1 MKRRLLRVV
10 TTLSFTLAASAPALA
25 QGPARDAD
33 ADLDRAAAARTL
45 DRGRRLGLIGGIGAG
60 MALAASFRSDERRT
74 SGAGAALAIGGVT
87 ALGLGLI
94 GDVAGYRA
102 RTRLDALDRTA
113 AGDADGPVF
122 AEAQRALRQGRR
134 LALAGDV
141 GATLLAVSL
150 FAPDGRLNTPAG
162 RTFVAGAVAAV
173 GAGIVGRIKA
183 RRAEERLSA
192 FDEPPGANHRVGVA
206 PLPDGFAANYA
217 LAW

>member
-10 TTLSFTLAASAPALA
+10 TALLLTLAAGAPASA
-25 QGPARDAD
+25 QGPARDTD
-33 ADLDRAAAARTL
+33 ADRDRATAARTL

-60 MALAASFRSDERRT
+60 MGLAASFLSDERKT
-74 SGAGAALAIGGVT
+74 AGAGAALAVGGVT

-94 GDVAGYRA
+94 GDVVQYRSK
-102 RTRLDALDRTA
+102 TRLDALDRTS
-113 AGDADGPVF
+113 AGGPAR

-141 GATLLAVSL
+141 GASLLAASF
-150 FAPDGRLNTPAG
+150 FAPDGRLDTPAG
-162 RTFVAGAVAAV
+162 RTFLVGAVAAV

-183 RRAEERLSA
+183 RRAEERLAA
-192 FDEPPGANHRVGVA
+192 FDVPSGANHRVGVA
-206 PLPDGFAANYA
+206 PLPDGFAASYA